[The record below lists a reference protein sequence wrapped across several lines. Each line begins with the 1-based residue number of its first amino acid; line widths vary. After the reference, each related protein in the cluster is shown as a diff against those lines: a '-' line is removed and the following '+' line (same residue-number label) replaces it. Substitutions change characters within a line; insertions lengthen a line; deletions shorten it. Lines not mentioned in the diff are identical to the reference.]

1 MKFNLIFISMQ
12 FVFLLTNETKI
23 KSRLRVKKEGDG
35 DVKEKAAVDENS
47 KEEYVRIDTKC
58 FISNP
63 LPLVP

>member
-23 KSRLRVKKEGDG
+23 KSRLRVKKEGD
-35 DVKEKAAVDENS
+35 DTAKENAAVDENS

-58 FISNP
+58 FKSNP